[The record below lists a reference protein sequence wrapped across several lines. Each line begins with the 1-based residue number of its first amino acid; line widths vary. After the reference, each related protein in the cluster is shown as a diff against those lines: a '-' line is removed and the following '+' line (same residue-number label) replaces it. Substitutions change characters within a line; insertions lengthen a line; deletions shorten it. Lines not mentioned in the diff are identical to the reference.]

1 MCRLL
6 SMIILVAISFATTP
20 ADAQSR
26 CPPVCMKPQLP
37 MGGNPYPPL
46 GPSVPNSGTT
56 LGAPVGPPGGYYR
69 APAGPP
75 GGFYGAP
82 AGPPGGF
89 YGAPAGPPGGF
100 YGAPAGPPGGYYDG
114 TPAPS
119 PSPYQPPRAYTYSCT
134 VDDDQDDAGGS
145 CRVRSNSPKD
155 TGDFC
160 RCHGQRGTID

>member
-56 LGAPVGPPGGYYR
+56 LGAPVGPPGG
-69 APAGPP
+69 
-75 GGFYGAP
+75 
-82 AGPPGGF
+82 
-89 YGAPAGPPGGF
+89 F

-119 PSPYQPPRAYTYSCT
+119 PSPYQPPRSYTYSCT

-145 CRVRSNSPKD
+145 CRVRS
-155 TGDFC
+155 
-160 RCHGQRGTID
+160 